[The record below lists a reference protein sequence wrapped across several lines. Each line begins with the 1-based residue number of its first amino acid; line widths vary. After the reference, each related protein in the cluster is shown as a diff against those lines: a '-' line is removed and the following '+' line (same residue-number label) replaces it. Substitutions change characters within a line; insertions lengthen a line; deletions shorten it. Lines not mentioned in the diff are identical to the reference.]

1 LEPHDLPKVSH
12 KERDAYDVATVA
24 EIDRTVKKYA
34 DNLLDTLEGVSSRL
48 SQLESRT
55 RHLESSVDDLKDAI
69 GNNSGSTDGKLRQ
82 LENIL
87 REVCFLRHLV
97 RRINLSGF
105 LCFLSFILS
114 ILLEVPYFQ

>member
-1 LEPHDLPKVSH
+1 MSLLQYSNILEPHDLPKVSH
-12 KERDAYDVATVA
+12 EKERDAYDSATVA

-34 DNLLDTLEGVSSRL
+34 DNLLHTLEGVSSRL

-55 RHLESSVDDLKDAI
+55 RHLESSVDDLKDTL

-87 REVCFLRHLV
+87 REVCFLGH
-97 RRINLSGF
+97 
-105 LCFLSFILS
+105 
-114 ILLEVPYFQ
+114 